1 MELIKKKEPAIPQ
14 ADHRAFCDYLAQEL
28 GHGVEVPESTGL
40 YLASPDAGMQPS
52 VAFWALA
59 LEQGP
64 GFMSP
69 QNFPWTLA
77 NSPAA
82 HLAIALGIRGP
93 NFTFVGAESATAA
106 AVEQAEWDLEAGL
119 VNRALVLTVHFAE
132 GDWQLSILGEDKWK
146 EKRGKWSTEAPDE

>member
-1 MELIKKKEPAIPQ
+1 MELTTKKENTGLQSNHQVICTRLVE
-14 ADHRAFCDYLAQEL
+14 DLAGL
-28 GHGVEVPESTGL
+28 VKRPESTGL

-82 HLAIALGIRGP
+82 HLAIALGLQGP
-93 NFTFVGAESATAA
+93 SFTFLGNDSVWEAA
-106 AVEQAEWDLEAGL
+106 LEQANWDLEEGLVEQAL
-119 VNRALVLTVHFAE
+119 VVQISFHGE
-132 GDWQLSILGEDKWK
+132 GSHKFELF
-146 EKRGKWSTEAPDE
+146 